1 MFSTRSR
8 DDLQQ
13 QLGGCLP
20 SKQFTGEDQWFSKE
34 KLYKV
39 GMGKSADVLL
49 MMAVLMR
56 MVVAVLM
63 RMVVIVGMVV
73 VLNSARGLH
82 GLVWNSAE
90 V

>member
-1 MFSTRSR
+1 MLLRSR

-39 GMGKSADVLL
+39 RVMVLQL
-49 MMAVLMR
+49 AMMVMILVKRTMT
-56 MVVAVLM
+56 MTVMMILVKP
-63 RMVVIVGMVV
+63 
-73 VLNSARGLH
+73 ARNCR
-82 GLVWNSAE
+82 V
-90 V
+90 